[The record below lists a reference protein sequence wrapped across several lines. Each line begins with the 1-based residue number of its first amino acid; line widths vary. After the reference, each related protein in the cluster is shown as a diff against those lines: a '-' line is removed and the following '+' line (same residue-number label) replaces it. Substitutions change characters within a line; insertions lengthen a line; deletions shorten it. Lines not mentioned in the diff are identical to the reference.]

1 MSQITTAVVAL
12 KTVTLVL
19 GGLITFFAFQAYR
32 RTRAAPLRSLA
43 IGFGIV
49 TLGSIIA
56 GVVDQ
61 FSTVPLGSALVVE
74 SFLTAIGFG
83 VVLYSLYHD

>member
-61 FSTVPLGSALVVE
+61 FSAVPLGSALVVE